1 MKEETI
7 NQTENKKLKF
17 VAWYMELGELQRV
30 GEKAGFKFLDAIQ
43 TKEKNG
49 LVFYKVD
56 GETGERKTSQSALN
70 MVRDFGTSV
79 YGVFDEDIS
88 MVDALTLIYEKL
100 EQRIVDTNK
109 VKKEI
114 AKQIDKC

>member
-1 MKEETI
+1 MKEENI
-7 NQTENKKLKF
+7 STENKKLKF

-56 GETGERKTSQSALN
+56 GETGERKNSQATLN

-79 YGVFDEDIS
+79 YGVFNNDIS
-88 MVDALTLIYEKL
+88 MKDALELIMEKL
-100 EQRIVDTNK
+100 EQRILDTQK
-109 VKKEI
+109 VKQAVI
-114 AKQIDKC
+114 NQLGKC

>member
-1 MKEETI
+1 MNEDV
-7 NQTENKKLKF
+7 NVQTENKKLKF
-17 VAWYMELGELQRV
+17 VAWYMELGELQKV
-30 GEKAGFKFLDAIQ
+30 GEKAGFKFLDAVQ

-56 GETGERKTSQSALN
+56 GETGERKNSQATLN

-88 MVDALTLIYEKL
+88 MIDALNLIYEKL

-114 AKQIDKC
+114 VKQMDKC

>member
-1 MKEETI
+1 MNEDA
-7 NQTENKKLKF
+7 NVQTENKKLKF
-17 VAWYMELGELQRV
+17 VAWYMELGELQKV
-30 GEKAGFKFLDAIQ
+30 GEKAGFKFLDAVQ

-49 LVFYKVD
+49 LVFYKVE
-56 GETGERKTSQSALN
+56 GESGERKNSQATLN

-88 MVDALTLIYEKL
+88 MKDALNLIYEKL

-114 AKQIDKC
+114 AKQMDKC

>member
-1 MKEETI
+1 
-7 NQTENKKLKF
+7 
-17 VAWYMELGELQRV
+17 
-30 GEKAGFKFLDAIQ
+30 
-43 TKEKNG
+43 
-49 LVFYKVD
+49 
-56 GETGERKTSQSALN
+56 

-114 AKQIDKC
+114 AKQMDNC

>member
-1 MKEETI
+1 MKEDA
-7 NQTENKKLKF
+7 NVQTENKKLKF

-56 GETGERKTSQSALN
+56 GETGERKTSQVTLN

-100 EQRIVDTNK
+100 EQRILETNK
-109 VKKEI
+109 GNKEN
-114 AKQIDKC
+114 AKQMDTC